1 MKSGDKMGKKTAI
14 VYVSS
19 TGNTEAMAEAIAVGA
34 RPYSDAVLL
43 APVSDVVPEEIAAGY
58 DCIFLGSPA
67 MGIEVVEESLMQ
79 PFCEALKP
87 LIAGKRMAVFGSCG
101 WSRGAWL
108 NAWQQSLK
116 FAGAIFPAKPVLAYG
131 YPDEEAMKH
140 CEELGKIVTTA
151 E

>member
-1 MKSGDKMGKKTAI
+1 MKQGDKMGKKTAI
-14 VYVSS
+14 IYVSS

-43 APVSDVVPEEIAAGY
+43 APVSDVVPEEIASGY

-67 MGIEVVEESLMQ
+67 MGIEVIEESQMK
-79 PFCEALKP
+79 PFCEALKT

>member
-1 MKSGDKMGKKTAI
+1 MKQGDKMGKKTAI
-14 VYVSS
+14 IYVSS

-43 APVSDVVPEEIAAGY
+43 APVSDVVPEEIASGY

-67 MGIEVVEESLMQ
+67 MGIEVIEESQMK

-140 CEELGKIVTTA
+140 CEELGKIVTNT

>member
-1 MKSGDKMGKKTAI
+1 MGKKTAI
-14 VYVSS
+14 IYVSS

-43 APVSDVVPEEIAAGY
+43 APVSDVAPEEIASGY

-67 MGIEVVEESLMQ
+67 MGIEVIEESQMK